1 VKYLLDTHALIW
13 CLSGDAALSD
23 EARQAVLDEGNEVY
37 ASVASLWEL
46 GIKFSTGK
54 LDIHPDMVAR
64 GAAGSDFGLL
74 DITAP
79 HAIAIADLPVVM
91 DHRDPFDRL
100 LVTQAKAEG
109 MILITNDRKIIEN
122 YDVRTLFCERL

>member
-1 VKYLLDTHALIW
+1 
-13 CLSGDAALSD
+13 
-23 EARQAVLDEGNEVY
+23 
-37 ASVASLWEL
+37 
-46 GIKFSTGK
+46 
-54 LDIHPDMVAR
+54 VAR

>member
-1 VKYLLDTHALIW
+1 MKYLLDTHALIW
-13 CLSGDAALSD
+13 CLSNDEALSD
-23 EARQAVLDEGNEVY
+23 QARQAVLDGGNQIY

-54 LDIHPDMVAR
+54 LDIHPDLVAR
-64 GAAGSDFGLL
+64 GVTGSDFKLL

-79 HAIAIADLPVVM
+79 HAIAIADLPLVM

-100 LVTQAKAEG
+100 LVAQARTEG
-109 MILITNDRKIIEN
+109 LTLITNDRKIIDN
-122 YDVRTLFCERL
+122 YDVRTLFCQRA